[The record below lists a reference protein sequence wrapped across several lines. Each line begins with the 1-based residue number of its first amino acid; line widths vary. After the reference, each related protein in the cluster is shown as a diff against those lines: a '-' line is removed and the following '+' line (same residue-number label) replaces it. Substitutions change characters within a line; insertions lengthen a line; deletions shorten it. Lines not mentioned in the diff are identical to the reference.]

1 MSTDGVRVV
10 RVNDI
15 NLVFGMD
22 WLPLLGG
29 NLRQQAV
36 VNARKYD
43 ASHAVVASEHTAAM
57 GLVRLPQAVRHK
69 GEVYYS
75 AAQAIA
81 ILHPSG
87 TVVMLVCLEPELW
100 WLVGVHEGAV
110 VARTD
115 LLFSKPHEATA
126 IMAELQSAYAH
137 ARVID
142 QRIPTHSVQGP
153 EDLARVVDKRALLWR
168 VRHHMSIARYF
179 GLLLSIIAL
188 GGVLWSH
195 DDWRDLLGFAKTGP
209 EPLSAA
215 QQWQAW
221 EQSRNALAQGIH
233 VHGVS
238 GMQRLLDS
246 IHQVPVALVGW
257 HLNQVECLPQGIR
270 WRCHAVYRRVSREAD
285 NQGLIAQAPASWRLR
300 FPDVNSIEAEWLID
314 QSTVLLSQSTLD
326 DAHRSDRMWLSSLQQ
341 ISAAFVTLKAAPAI
355 EVAVSEPIDQQGV
368 AIPKPANFR
377 LYQRRLLQ
385 VDGPL
390 RSYSLLLTN
399 LAGVRWKKLT
409 LTVKDLDQPTLLK
422 SRLHLSGQGERYEWQ
437 I

>member
-1 MSTDGVRVV
+1 MSIDGVRVV
-10 RVNDI
+10 RVNGI

-36 VNARKYD
+36 VNARKYG

-57 GLVRLPQAVRHK
+57 GLVRLPPDYRQK
-69 GEVYYS
+69 SEVYYS
-75 AAQAIA
+75 AAQAVA
-81 ILHPSG
+81 ILHPAG
-87 TVVMLVCLEPELW
+87 TVIMRVCLEPDIW

-115 LLFSKPHEATA
+115 LLFSNPHEATA

-142 QRIPTHSVQGP
+142 QRSAVHLVQGP
-153 EDLARVVDKRALLWR
+153 EDLSRVVDKRALLWR
-168 VRHHMSIARYF
+168 VRHYRGIARIL
-179 GLLLSIIAL
+179 GLLLLCLVL
-188 GGVLWSH
+188 GGVFWSSE
-195 DDWRDLLGFAKTGP
+195 DWRDLFGFTKAGP
-209 EPLSAA
+209 EPLSAVE
-215 QQWQAW
+215 QWQAW

-233 VHGVS
+233 IHGVV

-246 IHQVPVALVGW
+246 IHQVPVSLVGW
-257 HLNQVECLPQGIR
+257 HLSQIDCLPHSIH
-270 WRCHAVYRRVSREAD
+270 WRCNAIYRRVYREAD

-300 FPDVNSIEAEWLID
+300 FPDVNSVEAEWLVD
-314 QSTVLLSQSTLD
+314 QSTVVLSQSILD

-341 ISAAFVTLKAAPAI
+341 ISAAFVTLKATPATEVVISAPVDRQGLA
-355 EVAVSEPIDQQGV
+355 VA
-368 AIPKPANFR
+368 KPAKFR
-377 LYQRRLLQ
+377 LYQRRQLH

-390 RSYSLLLTN
+390 RSYSLLLAN

-409 LTVKDLDQPTLLK
+409 LTVKALDQPTLLK